1 MTEQRR
7 GDDMRIKIQECLL
20 LEFICC
26 LVIVGLII
34 FFAVIGIFVCGLLI
48 YDYIYPV
55 VEVGKGAF
63 R

>member
-1 MTEQRR
+1 MQ
-7 GDDMRIKIQECLL
+7 IKWI
-20 LEFICC
+20 EFICC